1 MDYMKCDII
10 VPVWNQ
16 LAFTKDCIDSIK
28 KNTSGKY
35 GIIVIDNASDAE
47 TKKYL
52 ETLKASAALPLKL
65 IRNEENKGFVKAV
78 NQGLSASDAPLLC
91 LLNNDTLVTKGWLEE
106 MIAVANSS
114 TDIGIVNPSSNNL
127 GQKPAD
133 GEPVALYAEKIRQN
147 SGQSVELG
155 AAIGFCMLIK
165 RDLISKVGLF
175 DEVYGM
181 GNFEDTDFS
190 RKAVKEGYKCV
201 RACGAYV
208 YHREN
213 SSFSKVRTF
222 DNDFKRNKEIFEF
235 RWGKPG
241 RIAYILDLYD
251 ANILKRLE
259 ADSLK
264 LARGGN
270 WIWFFTKNGEQI
282 PIHSNIITVASDKGN
297 FYLNTTFRI
306 LTKKKRFSEIFVG
319 GEKFKRAL
327 EALSFIHKAKVRYY

>member
-1 MDYMKCDII
+1 MKCDII
-10 VPVWNQ
+10 IPVWNQ
-16 LAFTKDCIDSIK
+16 LAFTRDCIGSIV
-28 KNTSGKY
+28 KNTSGEY
-35 GIIVIDNASDAE
+35 GIIVIDNASGDE

-65 IRNEENKGFVKAV
+65 IRNEENLGFIKAV
-78 NQGLSASDAPLLC
+78 NQGMSASDSPLVC
-91 LLNNDTLVTKGWLEE
+91 LLNNDTLVTKSWLKE
-106 MIAVANSS
+106 MVDVANSS
-114 TDIGIVNPSSNNL
+114 SDIGIVNPSSNNL

-133 GEPVALYAEKIRQN
+133 GEPVELYAEKIRQ
-147 SGQSVELG
+147 SAGQSVELG

-165 RDLISKVGLF
+165 RGLINKIGLF

-190 RKAVKEGYKCV
+190 RKAVKEGYRCV

-222 DNDFKRNKEIFEF
+222 DDDFKRNKEIFEF

-241 RIAYILDLYD
+241 RIAFILDLYD
-251 ANILKRLE
+251 ANTLKKLE

-282 PIHSNIITVASDKGN
+282 PIHSNIITVASRKGN
-297 FYLNTTFRI
+297 FYLNTILKI

-319 GEKFKRAL
+319 GEKFGKLL
-327 EALSFIHKAKVRYY
+327 EAISFIHKAKVRYY